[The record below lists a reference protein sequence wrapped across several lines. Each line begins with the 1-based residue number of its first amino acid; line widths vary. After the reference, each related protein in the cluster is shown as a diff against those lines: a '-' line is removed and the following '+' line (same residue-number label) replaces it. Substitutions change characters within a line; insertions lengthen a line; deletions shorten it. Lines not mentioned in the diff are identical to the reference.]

1 MKPICYSLYYLKIC
15 LIPIFFELAIIISEV
30 AGEANHAHLLVYLTF
45 TFLSI
50 MCFIYKNFIMQVVG
64 LLVVVLIEGILI
76 NNQKF
81 ILNYFNN
88 NFETKLSSRNTVD
101 NFLLC
106 VFFQM
111 IAFIVALIIVLV
123 QRKKNADNDDE
134 NN

>member
-1 MKPICYSLYYLKIC
+1 MV
-15 LIPIFFELAIIISEV
+15 IF
-30 AGEANHAHLLVYLTF
+30 
-45 TFLSI
+45 
-50 MCFIYKNFIMQVVG
+50 
-64 LLVVVLIEGILI
+64 IEGILI

-106 VFFQM
+106 VFLQM
-111 IAFIVALIIVLV
+111 IAFIAALIIVLV

>member
-1 MKPICYSLYYLKIC
+1 M
-15 LIPIFFELAIIISEV
+15 
-30 AGEANHAHLLVYLTF
+30 
-45 TFLSI
+45 
-50 MCFIYKNFIMQVVG
+50 
-64 LLVVVLIEGILI
+64 VVLIEGILI